1 MLLCVREQVMDWDR
15 FQADEVIG
23 ECRIHLADILTDN
36 PGIPEKQEARALQ
49 IVQPGSN
56 TAIVGKV
63 LKMQSYIYPH
73 ERHLV

>member
-23 ECRIHLADILTDN
+23 ECRIHLADIHTDN
-36 PGIPEKQEARALQ
+36 PGIPGKQEARALQ

-63 LKMQSYIYPH
+63 LKFQFMCTSA
-73 ERHLV
+73 